1 MKLCLSVTGK
11 LFGGFSS
18 GVETQGRQSQVLGRF
33 EKFTEW

>member
-1 MKLCLSVTGK
+1 MKPCLSVTGK

-18 GVETQGRQSQVLGRF
+18 GVETRGGQSQVLVRF